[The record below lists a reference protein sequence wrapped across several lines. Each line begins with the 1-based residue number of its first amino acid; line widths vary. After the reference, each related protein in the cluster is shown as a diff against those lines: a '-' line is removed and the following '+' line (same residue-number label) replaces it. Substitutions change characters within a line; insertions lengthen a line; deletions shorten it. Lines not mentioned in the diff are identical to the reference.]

1 MTSRSDRIAFSSPPG
16 AAPAPACVPIAGV
29 HPGGCTAVMKGGSW
43 TYPRMVA
50 PFRYA
55 LRFGDFVALSPVAY
69 GAFSPSR
76 SATRWLVDLLGAHLG
91 LKRSC
96 IISAL
101 HWAAGPRRRWRG
113 G

>member
-1 MTSRSDRIAFSSPPG
+1 MSRSDRIAFLITVG
-16 AAPAPACVPIAGV
+16 VAPAPARVPIAGV

-43 TYPRMVA
+43 TCRRAAA

-55 LRFGDFVALSPVAY
+55 LRFDDFAALSPAAY
-69 GAFSPSR
+69 GGFSPSR

-91 LKRSC
+91 LRQSY

-101 HWAAGPRRRWRG
+101 HWAAG
-113 G
+113 